1 MGLGGLN
8 VASRQGSMYTPASTP
23 GLPSSA
29 AHVVVE
35 LCLPILRPCHAPGA
49 GTSLRCIAARAL
61 SLCIFED
68 SAHGAEVP
76 LCARS
81 ALPWS
86 QPVPTPPHIQ
96 LLMTAQSD
104 NCAPGAGISSSR
116 ISATLRQ
123 RLRRHLLRRMS
134 PAWVILELSSLRSV
148 LQAMVD
154 GLARQGTVDLIRKGV
169 RQH

>member
-1 MGLGGLN
+1 
-8 VASRQGSMYTPASTP
+8 
-23 GLPSSA
+23 
-29 AHVVVE
+29 
-35 LCLPILRPCHAPGA
+35 
-49 GTSLRCIAARAL
+49 
-61 SLCIFED
+61 
-68 SAHGAEVP
+68 
-76 LCARS
+76 
-81 ALPWS
+81 
-86 QPVPTPPHIQ
+86 
-96 LLMTAQSD
+96 MTAQSD